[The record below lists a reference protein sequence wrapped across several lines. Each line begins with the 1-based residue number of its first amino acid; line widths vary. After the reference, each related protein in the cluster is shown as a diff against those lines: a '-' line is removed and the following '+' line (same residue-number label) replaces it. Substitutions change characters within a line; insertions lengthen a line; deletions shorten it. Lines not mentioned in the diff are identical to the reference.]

1 MAAKKSLAF
10 LKKYHK
16 WPSPVFTI
24 FIIFFSVSGIIMN
37 HRALFSS
44 IDVNRKYLG
53 NEYQYKNWNKAAVK
67 SAIHLKGDTAL
78 IYGNIG
84 VWKTT
89 DNFQT
94 YCEFSNGFPKGIDNR
109 KIEKMIRT
117 SSGEIYAGSLFGL
130 YHLEN
135 QQWEKLKLPV
145 EENRVVDL
153 MEIDSSLYVLTRSNL
168 LKDTKSGFQI
178 VNVKASKN
186 YDGKTSVFK
195 TMWEIHSGEVFGLIG
210 QLFVDFLGFTF
221 LLLSF
226 SGLVY
231 FLFPKWI
238 KKLKKKGK
246 NAKGKIQ
253 FLKFNLKWHNRFGS
267 WLIVFLIIS
276 TLTGMFLR
284 PPLLIAIA
292 NSRMAKI
299 PFTHLD
305 HSNPW
310 YDQFRRILFDEE
322 LDRILLA
329 TNDGI
334 YYSDDL
340 FESAPQKYLAQAPI
354 SVMGV
359 NVLEKAGK
367 GQYLVGSFSGIFY
380 WIPER
385 NLVFDYISKQPHVP
399 TMRMGPP
406 IVSHP
411 IAGYLKDVKGN
422 EILFDY
428 NLGAGNL
435 SSNSGFAIMPKQI
448 KDSRMSLWNL
458 CLEVHTGRIYQYIF
472 GQFYILFI
480 PLAGLSI
487 LWILIVGYLL
497 YKKQNKKKA

>member
-16 WPSPVFTI
+16 WPSLVLTL
-24 FIIFFSVSGIIMN
+24 FIIFFSISGIIMN

-44 IDVNRKYLG
+44 IDVNRNYLG
-53 NEYQYKNWNKAAVK
+53 SEYQYKNWNKAAVK

-94 YCEFSNGFPKGIDNR
+94 YNEFNRGFPEGIDNR
-109 KIEKMIRT
+109 KVEKMICT
-117 SSGEIYAGSLFGL
+117 SSGKIYAGTLFGL
-130 YHLEN
+130 YYLEN
-135 QQWEKLKLPV
+135 QEWKKLELPV
-145 EENRVVDL
+145 EEHRIVDL
-153 MEIDSSLYVLTRSNL
+153 MELDSSLYVLSRSNL
-168 LKDTKSGFQI
+168 LKKTKSGFQI
-178 VNVKASKN
+178 VDVKASAD

-195 TMWEIHSGEVFGLIG
+195 TLWEIHSGEAFGLIG
-210 QLFVDFLGFTF
+210 KLFVDFLGFVF
-221 LLLSF
+221 LFLSF

-238 KKLKKKGK
+238 KKLRKKGA
-246 NAKGKIQ
+246 NTKGKIQ

-276 TLTGMFLR
+276 TLSGMFLR

-292 NSRMAKI
+292 SNRVTKI

-322 LDRILLA
+322 LDRIVLA
-329 TNDGI
+329 TNEGI
-334 YYSDDL
+334 YYSDD
-340 FESAPQKYLAQAPI
+340 FFKSAPKKYTAQPPV

-359 NVLEKAGK
+359 NVLEKIGK
-367 GQYLVGSFSGIFY
+367 GQYLIASFSGIFY
-380 WIPER
+380 WMPEQ
-385 NLVFDYISKQPHVP
+385 NLVFDYITRKPHIAVK
-399 TMRMGPP
+399 RMGPP
-406 IVSHP
+406 IAAHP

-435 SSNSGFAIMPKQI
+435 TDNSGFAQMPPKIQE
-448 KDSRMSLWNL
+448 SEMSLWNL
-458 CLEVHTGRIYQYIF
+458 CLEIHTGRIYQYIF
-472 GQFYILFI
+472 GRFYILFI

-497 YKKQNKKKA
+497 YRKQKKKKL